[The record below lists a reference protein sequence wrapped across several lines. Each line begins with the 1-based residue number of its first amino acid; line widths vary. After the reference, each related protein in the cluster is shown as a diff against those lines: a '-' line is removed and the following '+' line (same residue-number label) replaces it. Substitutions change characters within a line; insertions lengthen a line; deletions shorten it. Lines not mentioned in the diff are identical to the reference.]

1 MTTSVDSLFTFN
13 DNDLY
18 HYRPAAFM
26 AARKGQL
33 AILKWLH
40 ELGFD
45 LGADCNT
52 CCRNAAKGGHLEV
65 LQWLRSIGY
74 DWDCTTFLW
83 AVRGNHV
90 DVVKCMF
97 ASGFDKVD
105 EAGLLAARWGCMSM
119 LYIADVSMSSDGHWI
134 MGSVELVTYEGLSLV

>member
-1 MTTSVDSLFTFN
+1 MKTYVDSLVTFN

-18 HYRPAAFM
+18 HYRPAVFM

-40 ELGFD
+40 ELGCD

-65 LQWLRSIGY
+65 
-74 DWDCTTFLW
+74 
-83 AVRGNHV
+83 RGNHV
-90 DVVKCMF
+90 DVVKCMS

-105 EAGLLAARWGCMSM
+105 EAGLLAARCGCMSM
-119 LYIADVSMSSDGHWI
+119 QYIADVSMSSDGHWI